1 MSLADLK
8 AGTVI
13 GGKYRLMRPLGSG
26 AMGTIWAAWQT
37 GFERAV
43 AIKLMSPSLL
53 ASPIARTRFER
64 EMAAAGRLRTQHAVQ
79 LYDHG
84 VEGDAPYLVMEL
96 LEGEDLQARLKAK
109 GRFSLAEASPIAS
122 QIAAGLSAAHE
133 GGILHRDL
141 KPANV
146 FLHKQGSGEV
156 VKLIDFGI
164 ARFMNEGDGPGGA
177 ATKTGSAVGS
187 PHYMSPEQA
196 RAAKDLDHRSDL
208 WSFGVI
214 LFRMVTGA
222 LPFPGSDIASVI
234 QALWTQEAPPP
245 SRVAPDL
252 GPGVDAFFA
261 KALARDPNARFQSA
275 NELASAFAALASG
288 APQPA
293 QPPQAAM
300 TQVPSSFAQ
309 PQQPAAQAAM
319 TQAPAS
325 FAQPQ
330 QPSAQ
335 AAMTQAPASF
345 AQPPPASYAAPA
357 GVLVPQQAPKRSSA
371 PFVILF
377 IVMGAVVFLAA
388 IAAVIL
394 SNVATSG
401 PVPSEEGPNEE
412 PERPVPAASGS
423 SSAAPAASA
432 TATATSTAGKK
443 PPAPKASA
451 PRR

>member
-1 MSLADLK
+1 MNPAELT

-26 AMGTIWAAWQT
+26 AMGSIWAAWQT

-84 VEGDAPYLVMEL
+84 VEGDSPYLLMEL

-109 GRFSLAEASPIAS
+109 GRFSIAEASSIAS

-300 TQVPSSFAQ
+300 TQAPTSFAQ
-309 PQQPAAQAAM
+309 PPQQAQPPQAAM
-319 TQAPAS
+319 TQAPS
-325 FAQPQ
+325 
-330 QPSAQ
+330 
-335 AAMTQAPASF
+335 SF
-345 AQPPPASYAAPA
+345 AQPPPASYAAPP
-357 GVLVPQQAPKRSSA
+357 GVLVPQQVPKRSSA

-377 IVMGAVVFLAA
+377 IVMGGVVFLAA

-401 PVPSEEGPNEE
+401 PVPSEEGPNED
-412 PERPVPAASGS
+412 PERPAPAASES

-432 TATATSTAGKK
+432 TATATAGKK
-443 PPAPKASA
+443 PPAPKPSA